1 MAKTTINM
9 VKIRA
14 RISLGSGAGGV
25 VVETPGPRLTEGTV
39 DGMIISFNV
48 HKERA
53 KSSTFSASLKVKYDV
68 LNGNTIGDVH
78 IEAGTESGGINTIFR
93 GIVKNAKI
101 APCNDDPSYVML
113 SVSGSDILSKL
124 EGMKFTRRRRGTRVA
139 WVSID
144 SPVRS
149 GLRSGKFKYKT
160 VDSLDLLNTQ
170 DDEKSTTVRSA
181 SLSENFS
188 QHPAQM
194 KFDRKPS
201 DNADMIITSNPDVS
215 E

>member
-1 MAKTTINM
+1 MAETIINM

-14 RISLGSGAGGV
+14 RISLGGGAGGV
-25 VVETPGPRLTEGTV
+25 VVETPGPNLTNGTV

-48 HKERA
+48 HTERA
-53 KSSTFSASLKVKYDV
+53 KPSTFSASLKVKYDV

-113 SVSGSDILSKL
+113 SVSGSDVLSKL
-124 EGMKFTRRRRGTRVA
+124 EGMKFTRRRRGTRVS
-139 WVSID
+139 WVSVD
-144 SPVRS
+144 SVVRA
-149 GLRSGKFKYKT
+149 GLRAGKFKYKT
-160 VDSLDLLNTQ
+160 ADSLDLLHTQ
-170 DDEKSTTVRSA
+170 DDEKSSTMRSA
-181 SLSENFS
+181 SLQENFA
-188 QHPAQM
+188 QHPAQL

-201 DNADMIITSNPDVS
+201 DNADMIVTSNPNIS